1 MEGFWVGSCCSGGVD
16 EMIVLRSCMFG
27 ISGLLRRCGFVVL
40 WFLYLIFFVFMLPG
54 RRCNVHM
61 EGFP

>member
-1 MEGFWVGSCCSGGVD
+1 
-16 EMIVLRSCMFG
+16 MFG